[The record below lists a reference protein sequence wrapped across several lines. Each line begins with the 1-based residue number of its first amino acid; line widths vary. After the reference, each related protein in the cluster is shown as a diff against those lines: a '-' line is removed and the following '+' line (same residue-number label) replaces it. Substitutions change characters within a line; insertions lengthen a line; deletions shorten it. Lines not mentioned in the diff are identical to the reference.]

1 MKSNLL
7 KNVLD
12 WVLATGVLLSIIFF
26 VQFYFRTKEL
36 RALNITVQT
45 QMAQLQNTRQILTLL
60 VNETAEYNK
69 AHPDANL
76 ARILDSVKPAPAPAA
91 ATKPAGK

>member
-12 WVLATGVLLSIIFF
+12 WVLATGVLLSLIFSA
-26 VQFYFRTKEL
+26 QFYFRTKEL
-36 RALNITVQT
+36 RTLNLTVQA
-45 QMAQLQNTRQILTLL
+45 QMAQFQNTRQILNLL
-60 VNETAEYNK
+60 ASETAEYNK

-76 ARILDSVKPAPAPAA
+76 TRILEGVRPAAAPAA
-91 ATKPAGK
+91 KPAGK